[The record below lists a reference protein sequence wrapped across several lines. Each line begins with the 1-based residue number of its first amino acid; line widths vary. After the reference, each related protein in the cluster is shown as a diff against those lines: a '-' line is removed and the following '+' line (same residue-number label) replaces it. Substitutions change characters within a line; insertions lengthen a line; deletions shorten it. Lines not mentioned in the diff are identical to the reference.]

1 VIEEMKDDIKEF
13 FDLPLEKR
21 EEVAQLPGDLE
32 GYGHAFVLSE
42 EQKLDWADM
51 FFLFTQPPHFRNF
64 KHWPSQPTSFRSHS
78 EKKMLIFPFKS
89 LEFGIGHPRNDL
101 L

>member
-1 VIEEMKDDIKEF
+1 VIEEMKDDIKGF

-51 FFLFTQPPHFRNF
+51 LYLFTQPPHFRNY
-64 KHWPSQPTSFRSHS
+64 KHWSSQPPSFR
-78 EKKMLIFPFKS
+78 
-89 LEFGIGHPRNDL
+89 
-101 L
+101 